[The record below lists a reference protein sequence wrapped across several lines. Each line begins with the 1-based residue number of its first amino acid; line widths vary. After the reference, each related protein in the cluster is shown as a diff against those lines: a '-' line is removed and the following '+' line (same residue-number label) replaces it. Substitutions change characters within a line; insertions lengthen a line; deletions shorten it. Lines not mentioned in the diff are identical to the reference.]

1 MQYTLADRDLNSY
14 LVENIQ
20 LLIGTGIIINW
31 IASPELSY
39 PRNSFNKAT
48 EAGCFTV
55 NRIQGQVPLTESRS
69 LLYC

>member
-1 MQYTLADRDLNSY
+1 MTKRPSSTYLDLLFELLADNKDVCNHFDEFTLTFCST
-14 LVENIQ
+14 
-20 LLIGTGIIINW
+20 LL
-31 IASPELSY
+31 
-39 PRNSFNKAT
+39 AT